1 MSAPV
6 ETVRD
11 PANVIKWIAVVALLI
26 AATLVSRF
34 LPELSVVWRALAMVS
49 LGLVALVLALLTQQ
63 GKAFVDLLRQAQV
76 ELRKVVW
83 PTKPETWQT
92 TLIVLVVVLVMSL
105 LLWGMDSL
113 FGLAISAVIG

>member
-11 PANVIKWIAVVALLI
+11 PANVIKWVAVVALLI
-26 AATLVSRF
+26 AATLVNRF
-34 LPELSVVWRALAMVS
+34 LPELSVAWRGLAMVS
-49 LGLVALVLALLTQQ
+49 LGLVSLVLALLTQQ
-63 GKAFVDLLRQAQV
+63 GRAFVDLLRQAQV

-92 TLIVLVVVLVMSL
+92 TLIVLVVVLIMSL

>member
-26 AATLVSRF
+26 AATLVNRF

-92 TLIVLVVVLVMSL
+92 TLIVLVVVLVMSH

>member
-1 MSAPV
+1 MTAPV

-11 PANVIKWIAVVALLI
+11 PSNVIKWVAAVALLI
-26 AATLVSRF
+26 AATLVNRY
-34 LPELSVVWRALAMVS
+34 LPDLSVIVRALAMVA
-49 LGLVALVLALLTQQ
+49 LGVVALVLALLTQQ
-63 GKAFVDLLRQAQV
+63 GKAFLDLLKLAQV

-83 PTKPETWQT
+83 PSRDETWRT
-92 TLIVLVVVLVMSL
+92 TLIVLAVVLVMSL

>member
-26 AATLVSRF
+26 AATLVNRF

>member
-1 MSAPV
+1 MTAPV

-11 PANVIKWIAVVALLI
+11 PRNAVKWVGVVVLVVA
-26 AATLVSRF
+26 TMLVNRM
-34 LPELSVVWRALAMVS
+34 LPDLALALRGLIMAA
-49 LGLVALVLALLTQQ
+49 LGLVALVLAAQTLQ
-63 GKAFVDLLRQAQV
+63 GKGFIDLLLQAQI

-83 PTKPETWQT
+83 PTRQETTQT
-92 TLIVLVVVLVMSL
+92 TLIVVVVVLVMSL